1 MSNDSNAETSEQDEA
16 HVHASAGTIEIDR
29 TTARRAAASVFRIHG
44 IDPEDAKTTAR
55 MLVTAEA
62 RGKSSHGLIRLPRYV
77 RGIEHGNVDTK
88 GESEIVRDAGAAATI
103 EGGARLGPPVAVDA
117 TAEATARAN
126 EFGIGAVGVNDTNHL
141 GTLGYYTDLAR
152 REGYVALAVTN
163 TEPAIPPYGGAEPIL
178 GTNPIAVGLP
188 TDPPFNLDMSTSAIA
203 RGSLE
208 KAAERGESIPEG
220 VALGPDG
227 EPTTDPEAAL
237 AGTILPFGGPKG
249 SGLAIAVEVLAGGLV
264 GASMGQEVTGT
275 YHTEEPCRKGDLFI
289 AIDPEILGGAGAVE
303 RIEAFLERLTD
314 VDPASGHD
322 EVRLPGSSTRSD
334 ERKQTIEIDR
344 DLWEQISDLAEK

>member
-1 MSNDSNAETSEQDEA
+1 MSNDSNAETGEQSDA
-16 HVHASAGTIEIDR
+16 HAHASAGTVEIDR
-29 TTARRAAASVFRIHG
+29 TTARRAAAAVFMIHG
-44 IDPEDAKTTAR
+44 VDPEDAEVTAR
-55 MLVTAEA
+55 VLVTAEA
-62 RGKSSHGLIRLPRYV
+62 REKSSHGLIRLPRYV
-77 RGIEHGNVDTK
+77 RGIEHGNVDPE

-117 TAEATARAN
+117 TAEATARAK
-126 EFGIGAVGVNDTNHL
+126 EFGIGAVGVHDTNHL

-152 REGYVALAVTN
+152 HEGCVALAVTN
-163 TEPAIPPYGGAEPIL
+163 TEPAIPPYGGAEPNL

-208 KAAERGESIPEG
+208 KAAECDEPIPEG
-220 VALGPDG
+220 VAVGPNG
-227 EPTTDPEAAL
+227 EPTTDPEVAL

-264 GASMGQEVTGT
+264 GAAMGKEVTGT
-275 YHTEEPCRKGDLFI
+275 YHTEEPCTKGDLFV
-289 AIDPEILGGAGAVE
+289 AIDPEALGGAGAVE
-303 RIEAFLERLTD
+303 RIEAFLDRLTD

-322 EVRLPGSSTRSD
+322 GVRLPGSSSLRD
-334 ERKQTIEIDR
+334 EREQTIEIDR
-344 DLWEQISDLAEK
+344 DLWKRVCDLVEK